1 MDNDST
7 LVSVE
12 LDDSLQSVARDA
24 LAGDERVTWVL
35 GDGSDWLRA
44 AVERPERYD
53 LVFADTWP
61 GKYHDRELAME
72 LVAPGGWYVID
83 DLHPQP
89 GWPEGRQATVDRLLA
104 EMEQVDGWRT
114 EFLPWGSG
122 SCSACGGSDHRVGW
136 THPRVR
142 EEHRPRRHRSV
153 GRRGSSPREPVPRSE
168 RGHPSP
174 VLTTRM

>member
-44 AVERPERYD
+44 AVERPERYN

-89 GWPEGRQATVDRLLA
+89 GWPEGRQSTVDRL
-104 EMEQVDGWRT
+104 T
-114 EFLPWGSG
+114 I
-122 SCSACGGSDHRVGW
+122 VG
-136 THPRVR
+136 VAR
-142 EEHRPRRHRSV
+142 EIAV
-153 GRRGSSPREPVPRSE
+153 G
-168 RGHPSP
+168 
-174 VLTTRM
+174 